1 MTPEQRQEMSDYLI
15 GERFFSNEELAQM
28 SDEEIRMHYVDMHEQ
43 IDEMEA
49 INGDTYAAADE
60 LRAELRS
67 E

>member
-1 MTPEQRQEMSDYLI
+1 MTAYLT
-15 GERFFSNEELAQM
+15 GEGFFSNEELAQM
-28 SDEEIRMHYVDMHEQ
+28 SDDEIRQHYVDMHEQ

-49 INGDTYAAADE
+49 INGDTYASADE